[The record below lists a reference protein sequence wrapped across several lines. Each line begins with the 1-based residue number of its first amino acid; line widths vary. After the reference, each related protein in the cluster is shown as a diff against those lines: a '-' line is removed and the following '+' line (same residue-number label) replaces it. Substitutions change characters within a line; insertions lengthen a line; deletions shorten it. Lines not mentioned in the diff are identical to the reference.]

1 MNAPRAIIILSIFAA
16 GSTMGMPLNHN
27 AGSTSQFSRR
37 DNPELNSKQQQ
48 WAYQMRNLNN
58 GYRSSIASLD
68 SEGQARVEKQAGRLE
83 EEIARDEHM
92 LYTPSTG
99 TGVFDQ
105 IDISAQDDNVKKL
118 SLDRVQLE
126 RLEYLQRRVA
136 DEIARQQRGHH
147 FSKRSLNSQQLEF
160 AQAARTEVQ
169 QWQAEMCGIGQSYLS
184 FITSYFHGQLME
196 GLIRPHRENLDSH
209 GQAKELKKVQ
219 EFVKSLAK
227 REKKPYVETTGM
239 DIFNQANELLEDDN
253 FGGVALKYLKKHHRL
268 AHEEKSVNNKIRF
281 EEKHHSVAKRS
292 EPITEE
298 DDTSEL
304 NTAQQDYAIAT
315 RQEVAE
321 WRAQI
326 ANLDGY
332 AQEKELKKVQGFV
345 KSLAKRE
352 GEQYIPSPGME
363 IFDEADRLLQ
373 NEYVEKLAPK
383 YLKKHHRLDH
393 QSKEVYKEVTKQQ
406 KHHSLPEGFAG

>member
-169 QWQAEMCGIGQSYLS
+169 QWQAEI
-184 FITSYFHGQLME
+184 
-196 GLIRPHRENLDSH
+196 ENLDSH

>member
-169 QWQAEMCGIGQSYLS
+169 QWQAEI
-184 FITSYFHGQLME
+184 
-196 GLIRPHRENLDSH
+196 ENLDSH

-304 NTAQQDYAIAT
+304 NTAQQDYAVAT

-321 WRAQI
+321 WRAQT